1 MAKRIAGKLFQT
13 PEEAG
18 VPPLTEEQ
26 IAEYMA
32 RANAHRAKMAAVP
45 EEDRVEL
52 SERFHDDLSGTE
64 YEGWTPEDDKK

>member
-13 PEEAG
+13 AEEAG
-18 VPPLTEEQ
+18 VPPLTDEET
-26 IAEYMA
+26 AAYLA
-32 RANAHRAKMAAVP
+32 RAAAHRARMAAVP
-45 EEDRVEL
+45 ESERVDL